1 MRCPYT
7 RKIRTSQGEIT
18 IRGLKHGE
26 LRYLEA
32 RGVDLSSSATFDNPE
47 AVEEVLGVVL
57 EEEARG
63 LLDDLYEA
71 EVLKLLENV
80 LKLTFPSREDQ
91 ERMTLAAAL
100 WVNKTL
106 WDCASCEREGK
117 QRERHCPRVVEDPP
131 FPLFKVRGREIFH
144 CPMPELSPYLSRL
157 QEYVFFEQ
165 GILPEG
171 GGLND
176 QWEYDL
182 QVLLLISSVVA
193 EETKQ
198 GGKGL

>member
-7 RKIRTSQGEIT
+7 RKIRTSQGDIT

-32 RGVDLSSSATFDNPE
+32 RGVDFSSSATFDNPE

-57 EEEARG
+57 KEEARR

-71 EVLKLLENV
+71 EVLELLENV
-80 LKLTFPSREDQ
+80 LTLTFPSREDQ

-117 QRERHCPRVVEDPP
+117 QKERHCPRVVEDPP
-131 FPLFKVRGREIFH
+131 
-144 CPMPELSPYLSRL
+144 LS
-157 QEYVFFEQ
+157 
-165 GILPEG
+165 
-171 GGLND
+171 
-176 QWEYDL
+176 
-182 QVLLLISSVVA
+182 LIHISEPTRRS
-193 EETKQ
+193 
-198 GGKGL
+198 